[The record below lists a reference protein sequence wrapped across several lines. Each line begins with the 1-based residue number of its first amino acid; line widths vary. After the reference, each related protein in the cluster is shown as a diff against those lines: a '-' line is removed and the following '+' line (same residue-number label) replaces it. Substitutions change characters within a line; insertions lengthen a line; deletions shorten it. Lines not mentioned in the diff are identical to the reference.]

1 MSDEPIDTRPN
12 PLSSSRLIELL
23 REQQALYR
31 RLRLLAERQKS
42 AVAQNDAQP
51 LLALLA
57 QRQSL
62 VDTLVNINE
71 QLVPYRKNWPDLY
84 GNLEDPVRAEVAGLL
99 EEANAALGSILQ
111 CDRRDTAT
119 LAAKTRDFADRLTTV
134 GTGTRANAAYASA
147 GADAR
152 RTMTDAKA

>member
-1 MSDEPIDTRPN
+1 MSDKPIDTPSE
-12 PLSSSRLIELL
+12 PLSSSLLIELL
-23 REQQALYR
+23 RRQQALYR
-31 RLRLLAERQKS
+31 RLRLLADRQKA

-51 LLALLA
+51 LLALLSE
-57 QRQSL
+57 RQSL
-62 VDTLVNINE
+62 VDTLVHVNE
-71 QLVPYRKNWPDLY
+71 QLVPYRKDWSGLY
-84 GNLEDPVRAEVAGLL
+84 GNLEDPVRAEVAELL

-134 GTGTRANAAYASA
+134 GTGTRANAAYAAA